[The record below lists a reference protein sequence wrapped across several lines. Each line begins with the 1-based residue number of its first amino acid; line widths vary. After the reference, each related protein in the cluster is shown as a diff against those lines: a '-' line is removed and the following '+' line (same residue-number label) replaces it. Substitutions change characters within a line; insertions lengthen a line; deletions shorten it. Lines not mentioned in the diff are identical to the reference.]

1 MADDYQSDS
10 AQEEAD
16 VRARALLRRMGAG
29 DEEAA
34 GAFFAMF
41 EATVCRYVRHIMPDI
56 SEDDL
61 GDVVQETFLS
71 ALRNAANY
79 RGESRVST
87 WLLRIAH
94 YKSADWLRRQRSW
107 RRFFQ
112 PFNREEEHLSDPH
125 AVRAEEEETLPAEV
139 LAVRIALGK
148 LPSEQRQAL
157 VLRYVMGLSV
167 EEVAATMQL
176 KHRKVEWL
184 ITQGRAALRA
194 LLNSER
200 DS

>member
-10 AQEEAD
+10 AQEAEIT
-16 VRARALLRRMGAG
+16 ARALLQRMVAG

-41 EATVCRYVRHIMPDI
+41 ETAICRYVRHVVPDI

-61 GDVVQETFLS
+61 GDVVQETFLA
-71 ALRNAANY
+71 ALRNAARY

-94 YKSADWLRRQRSW
+94 HKSADWLRRQRVL
-107 RRFFQ
+107 RRFLA
-112 PFNREEEHLSDPH
+112 PFTHREESLSPRPRVAGSDEADPS
-125 AVRAEEEETLPAEV
+125 ADA
-139 LAVRIALGK
+139 LAVRMALGK
-148 LPSEQRQAL
+148 LPLEQRQAL

-167 EEVAATMQL
+167 EEVAATMRL

-184 ITQGRAALRA
+184 ITQGRVALRA
-194 LLNSER
+194 LLSSEE
-200 DS
+200 